1 MLFLPAR
8 INAPRKVL
16 QNLPHAAAQLE
27 TSQEIQDLNLSAL
40 KSKPCFVMKPTML
53 SLSRRGRAPYPNV
66 LDFIMDIAFVPGL
79 CSEVPS
85 T

>member
-27 TSQEIQDLNLSAL
+27 TSQEIQDLNVCIEKQAMFCHETT
-40 KSKPCFVMKPTML
+40 KML
-53 SLSRRGRAPYPNV
+53 SLSRRGRAN
-66 LDFIMDIAFVPGL
+66 G
-79 CSEVPS
+79 
-85 T
+85 